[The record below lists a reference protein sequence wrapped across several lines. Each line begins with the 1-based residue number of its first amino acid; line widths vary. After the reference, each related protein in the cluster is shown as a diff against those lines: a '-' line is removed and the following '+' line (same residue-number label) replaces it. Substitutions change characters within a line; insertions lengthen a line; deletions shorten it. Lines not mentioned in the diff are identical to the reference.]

1 MGYDQI
7 VYHGQSFA
15 SVDAPGLR
23 RGFPER
29 LAAVVLDS
37 GMAVND
43 LDGTL
48 IGVGVA
54 EGLLDVVAAE
64 CAEHAR
70 CRDAT
75 PDPRAAVSALVETL
89 GAPGADVDAASI
101 ISIIDAGG
109 SADLVPAAVAYAAG
123 DHQPL
128 LALATE
134 YAPGR
139 SGRRR
144 PGRLLDR

>member
-1 MGYDQI
+1 M
-7 VYHGQSFA
+7 
-15 SVDAPGLR
+15 
-23 RGFPER
+23 
-29 LAAVVLDS
+29 
-37 GMAVND
+37 ND

-48 IGVGVA
+48 VGVGVA

-101 ISIIDAGG
+101 ISLIDDADADA

-123 DHQPL
+123 DHEPL
-128 LALATE
+128 LELVAANPPSNDGDGDP
-134 YAPGR
+134 ANFSSR
-139 SGRRR
+139 
-144 PGRLLDR
+144 